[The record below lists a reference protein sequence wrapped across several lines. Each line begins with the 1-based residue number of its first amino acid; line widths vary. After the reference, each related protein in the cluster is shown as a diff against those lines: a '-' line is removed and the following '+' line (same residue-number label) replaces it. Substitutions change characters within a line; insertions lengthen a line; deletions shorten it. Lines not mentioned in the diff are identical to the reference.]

1 MSSSTITAAP
11 TLDNS
16 QIATQHGEHAL
27 LDLIPRLALFC
38 EGISGRVYHILPVED
53 GESIAVGS
61 LQSLQLP
68 LDPLPERELTANEL
82 AATYRTM
89 VAQQLAPILF
99 GTHDFRLEDTDG
111 SQTGEIQGDLVRL
124 FQQQAQPVLAR
135 KLFYCLEAIR
145 WDARL
150 RIELPGLNRSLD
162 RLNAAQLA
170 ALDALKS
177 SQPTLQETLFALLAG
192 LAYASEQPADL
203 GGLPSAVIEL
213 HQRARELRSPN
224 ACVYDSVVLMRQLLA
239 WFTDAV
245 SGESLELIEDLATK
259 DPPTNTLAEVTQQED
274 AVASLEFDLFELD
287 EKIDLTPGDEP
298 GNMAITADLQD
309 QRDGLKRRIDMQRA
323 RMARAEPSNSMQGMR
338 SFLYDEWDYL
348 NNAYLRGWCR
358 LYEKTIEP
366 GSLDDVVE
374 LERKVADLARLVRK
388 QFERIRPD
396 ALERMRRL
404 EEGDEIYL
412 DALIEHEVDRRSG
425 HVMDA
430 RIYSTNTHK
439 KREIATAFLVDLSAS
454 TDDALPD
461 QDDIEASETTIIDA
475 EDPFALESIDLAPE
489 PPKRRII
496 DVQREALWLMSKAL
510 EALGDDFG
518 IYGFSGYG
526 REEVELFIVKEL
538 GAALNAQALRSIVNM
553 QPRRSTRMGPAIR
566 HAIRKLRAQGASR
579 RILILVSD
587 GFPQDCDYGPDRG
600 DHEYGLQDT
609 AKALAEAA
617 TCGIE
622 TFCITV
628 DSSGH
633 DYLNRMCLEK
643 RYMVIEDIEEL
654 PLALTKVYRRL
665 AF

>member
-1 MSSSTITAAP
+1 MSEQATSTSSAA
-11 TLDNS
+11 DS
-16 QIATQHGEHAL
+16 AAGRL
-27 LDLIPRLALFC
+27 LDLIPRLALFS
-38 EGISGRVYHILPVED
+38 EGLSGRVYHILPLED
-53 GESIAVGS
+53 DESIAVGN
-61 LQSLQLP
+61 LHSLQLP
-68 LDPLPERELTANEL
+68 IDPLPNASMHSTDSLDTEAL
-82 AATYRTM
+82 AAVYRTLI
-89 VAQQLAPILF
+89 AQQLAPLLF
-99 GTHDFRLEDTDG
+99 GTAQFKLDEPDDTT
-111 SQTGEIQGDLVRL
+111 TGEVHGDLVRL
-124 FQQQAQPVLAR
+124 FQRQRQPGLAR
-135 KLFYCLEAIR
+135 RLFYALEMIR

-150 RIELPGLNRSLD
+150 RIEFPGLIQPLNQLNTQ
-162 RLNAAQLA
+162 RLTELGPQHPVFVHLA
-170 ALDALKS
+170 WLAYTDTAPPPLDALPPALE
-177 SQPTLQETLFALLAG
+177 QLCGNTLTLRR
-192 LAYASEQPADL
+192 PA
-203 GGLPSAVIEL
+203 AT
-213 HQRARELRSPN
+213 
-224 ACVYDSVVLMRQLLA
+224 VYDSVELMQQLLR
-239 WFTDAV
+239 WF
-245 SGESLELIEDLATK
+245 EDTNDDDSATLAEEIVEEGP
-259 DPPTNTLAEVTQQED
+259 PPTTLAEVSQQEE

-287 EKIDLTPGDEP
+287 EEIDLTPGEEP
-298 GNMAITADLQD
+298 GNMAISADLQD
-309 QRDGLKRRIDMQRA
+309 QRDALKRRIDMQRA
-323 RMARAEPSNSMQGMR
+323 RMARAEPTDNTRGMR

-348 NNAYLRGWCR
+348 QNSYLRGWCR

-366 GSLDDVVE
+366 GSLDDLLT
-374 LERKVADLARLVRK
+374 LERKVADLVRLVRK

-396 ALERMRRL
+396 ALERLRRL

-425 HVMDA
+425 HVMDT

-454 TDDALPD
+454 TDDTLPSAD
-461 QDDIEASETTIIDA
+461 DA
-475 EDPFALESIDLAPE
+475 EQPVPDLTDDDPFALDLDNLQPE

-496 DVQREALWLMSKAL
+496 DVQREALWLMSQAL
-510 EALGDDFG
+510 QALGDDFG

-538 GAALNAQALRSIVNM
+538 GASLNAEALRAIVNM

-566 HAIRKLRAQGASR
+566 HTVRKLRSQGASR

-617 TCGIE
+617 VCGIE

-628 DSSGH
+628 DSAGH

-643 RYMVIEDIEEL
+643 RYMIIEDIEAL